1 MAALSYAPLLRVNG
15 IAPGITLPA
24 PGQTEDE
31 FKKSHRKNLL
41 KHSSSV
47 KEVLMALNFLIKSPS
62 ITGHI
67 SVLDGGSHLSPP
79 KREM

>member
-31 FKKSHRKNLL
+31 FKKSHNVGDYSLTFSRIIQHVSRPKQ
-41 KHSSSV
+41 
-47 KEVLMALNFLIKSPS
+47 KS
-62 ITGHI
+62 
-67 SVLDGGSHLSPP
+67 
-79 KREM
+79 E